1 MARHEIDWQLFT
13 PAKVEELLDPDTV
26 PLLFVDLVLWVE
38 EGLLMVNDF
47 AIMTM
52 VGNEVAC
59 GWTAHLQFG
68 THSLER

>member
-1 MARHEIDWQLFT
+1 MTGHEIDGQLFA
-13 PAKVEELLDPDTV
+13 PAIVEELLDPDAV

-38 EGLLMVNDF
+38 EGLLMVDDF

-68 THSLER
+68 THSFER